1 MQTNTDDLN
10 YEIIEQ
16 IMAAQKRMHSFESKA
31 QLADDLFHLFQS
43 IPGVADCGFCFNTRV
58 WPKAVFPKAQCRCN
72 AADDLEPL
80 DDHYDC
86 TFVNNHRCIT
96 VPMATPQKTHGHIL
110 VLKDDSP
117 AVEPFLPFI
126 RNLANAVALILE
138 NRAQRASL
146 ERKTNR
152 YEYIFQ
158 NSQSGISIASL
169 EGEALY
175 TNQAMLDI
183 LGYTREEMQ
192 MQNIADQYVR
202 PQDRQE
208 LIDRLKRNGRVQ
220 NYTIKLKDRQG
231 RQRSINLNSGL
242 MEFNGQEAIITNAID
257 MTDYLQAQE
266 NLRKSEQF
274 ANKILE
280 SSLNGLFI
288 YDFETHAIVYVNP
301 QYTRLTGQTL
311 DDLKAQRGKKFADMY
326 HPDDLPRLKAHTR
339 TIQQAA
345 DGEVFEIEFRF
356 KHTSGEWRWCYSR
369 SAVFERDADGAVQQ
383 FIGAFLDITDRKRA
397 EDLLVQ
403 AKEASE
409 QANRAKSEFL
419 ANMSHEIR
427 TPISGILGMTE
438 VSLDL
443 SPPSIIA
450 KNLRMIKMAG
460 ESLLSIVGDIL
471 DAAKIEARQL
481 AIEAV
486 LFDLKDLLARIYNL
500 FSLEADR
507 RGLELSL
514 DMPND
519 LPARIVGDP
528 HRLNQILNNLISNGL
543 KFTQHGGV
551 AVTVERRSSSHA
563 TIELTFTV
571 RDTGIGIPAEK
582 QAHLF
587 QMFHQLDQGFSK
599 KHQGSGLGLAISR
612 RLVELMGGRIEVES
626 EPGRG
631 SIFRFCLPFAS
642 DAGESGE
649 SNANPHALS
658 KMINNPRAIRILL
671 VEDDPF
677 NQEYM
682 VYLLRDFGFK
692 VTLIGNG
699 VKALETLAAQPFDL
713 VLMDIQMPEMDGFET
728 TERIRNAVDAGFDP
742 HIPIIA
748 LTAYAMKGDRER
760 MLEAGMDDYLSK
772 PLKKEQLLA
781 KIESLLLK
789 AKESATEQVSDP
801 VHHQSEPDYIRD
813 LNDFIQD
820 ADDDQ
825 DLIQHLLDNFPKESR
840 KWLQR
845 LEAAL
850 EQADYDQIERAAHR
864 IASIS
869 SALYIDMAGAVC
881 GELQEA
887 AREQALATCQ
897 RLFGRLEKQIEE
909 IIAYIHD
916 LNLSID

>member
-58 WPKAVFPKAQCRCN
+58 WPKAVFPKEQCRCN
-72 AADDLEPL
+72 AADGLEPL

-138 NRAQRASL
+138 NRTQRASL
-146 ERKTNR
+146 ERKQNR

-158 NSQSGISIASL
+158 NCQSGVSIVSL
-169 EGEALY
+169 QGRALY
-175 TNQAMLDI
+175 TNQAMLDM

-192 MQNIADQYVR
+192 GQNVVDQYVR
-202 PQDRQE
+202 PQERQE
-208 LIDRLKRNGRVQ
+208 LIKRLKRNGRVHH
-220 NYTIKLKDRQG
+220 YTIQLQDKQG
-231 RQRSINLNSGL
+231 RRRSINLNSSL
-242 MEFNGQEAIITNAID
+242 MEFNGQQAIITNAID
-257 MTDYLQAQE
+257 MTDHLEAQE
-266 NLRKSEQF
+266 KLRKSEQF

-280 SSLNGLFI
+280 SSLNGLYI
-288 YDFETHAIVYVNP
+288 YDFEKRAIVYINP
-301 QYTRLTGQTL
+301 QFTRLTGQPL
-311 DDLKAQRGKKFADMY
+311 EYLKAPHGQKFVDLY
-326 HPDDLPRLKAHTR
+326 HPQDLPRLKAHTR
-339 TIQQAA
+339 AIRQASN
-345 DGEVFEIEFRF
+345 GEVFEIEFRF
-356 KHTSGEWRWCYSR
+356 KHANGQWRWCHSR
-369 SAVFERDADGAVQQ
+369 NAVFERDADGAVKQ
-383 FIGAFLDITDRKRA
+383 FIGTFLDITARKQA
-397 EDLLVQ
+397 EDVLVE

-409 QANRAKSEFL
+409 QANRSKSEFL
-419 ANMSHEIR
+419 ANISDEIR

-443 SPPSIIA
+443 NPPSIIA
-450 KNLRMIKMAG
+450 KNLRMVKLAG
-460 ESLLSIVGDIL
+460 ESLLNIVGDIL

-486 LFDLKDLLARIYNL
+486 PFDIKTLLARIYDL

-507 RGLELSL
+507 GGLQLSFNTP
-514 DMPND
+514 DD
-519 LPARIVGDP
+519 LPSRIVGDP
-528 HRLNQILNNLISNGL
+528 HRLSQILNNLLDNGL
-543 KFTQHGGV
+543 KFTRRGGV
-551 AVTVERRSSSHA
+551 TLTVEQQPASDA
-563 TIELTFTV
+563 AIELTFTV

-587 QMFHQLDQGFSK
+587 EMFSQLDQGYS
-599 KHQGSGLGLAISR
+599 QRRRGSGLGLAISR

-631 SIFRFCLPFAS
+631 STFRFSLPFALGNG
-642 DAGESGE
+642 ASGG
-649 SNANPHALS
+649 ADGNPGSLS
-658 KMINNPRAIRILL
+658 KMINNPRPIRLLL

-682 VYLLRDFGFK
+682 VYLLKDVGFK
-692 VTLIGNG
+692 VTLIDNG

-742 HIPIIA
+742 NIPILA

-760 MLEAGMDDYLSK
+760 MLDAGMDDYLSK
-772 PLKKEQLLA
+772 PLKKEQLLD
-781 KIESLLLK
+781 KIESMLLK
-789 AKESATEQVSDP
+789 AKESAPEQPTDP
-801 VHHQSEPDYIRD
+801 VHQQSEPDYIRD
-813 LNDFIQD
+813 LNDFIRD
-820 ADDDQ
+820 AEDDPA
-825 DLIQHLLDNFPKESR
+825 LLKHLLDNYPKESR

-850 EQADYDQIERAAHR
+850 EQGDYDQIERAAHR

-869 SALYIDMAGAVC
+869 SALYIDMSGAVC
-881 GELQEA
+881 GGLQEA
-887 AREQALATCQ
+887 AREQALSTCR
-897 RLFGRLEKQIEE
+897 RLSKQLENQIEE

-916 LNLSID
+916 LNV